1 MQLKHDYYPFPLVLS
16 PTFGQ
21 LGRPLPEEPLSN
33 VTVFWKSHLTCFYA
47 CYVFSKLSLSFFF
60 PFLVWT
66 YNNSEVTFLSDIRQ
80 RPVFPYVHFL
90 FFFA

>member
-1 MQLKHDYYPFPLVLS
+1 MQIKYDYYPFPLALS

-21 LGRPLPEEPLSN
+21 SGRPLPEEPFLTLIT
-33 VTVFWKSHLTCFYA
+33 VTVFWKGNLTCFYA
-47 CYVFSKLSLSFFF
+47 RYVFPNSLESLF

-66 YNNSEVTFLSDIRQ
+66 YNNSEVTLLRDIKQ
-80 RPVFPYVHFL
+80 RPVFPDVQ

>member
-1 MQLKHDYYPFPLVLS
+1 MLVLS

-33 VTVFWKSHLTCFYA
+33 VTVFWKIHLTCFM
-47 CYVFSKLSLSFFF
+47 FIMIFQTPFEFLF

-66 YNNSEVTFLSDIRQ
+66 YNNSEVTLLSDIQQ
-80 RPVFPYVHFL
+80 RPVFPDVQI
-90 FFFA
+90 FA